1 MKQSILFLCCV
12 FCCLSSFGQSDESN
26 ALFKKGI
33 ELYHQQKYKEAI
45 SEFKRCQELDD
56 LELDS
61 LDFRKEYAKGW
72 IAHCY
77 YKLSDYVNA
86 KALGV
91 KDYDIIPIDR
101 TLIAESDSIIS
112 LAQLIASNGNLPYA
126 ITKLKEGLNIEIQKL
141 GDDNYA
147 VANTH
152 AMLAT
157 MYASIDKMDFAETE
171 LQKAKQIYK
180 NHNLS
185 ESYAY
190 GTLLLRDAFFNQ
202 KNQNPTRCI
211 RLAEEALSL
220 FKKWDNANYSELIDV
235 YYLLALGHNTP
246 VPNENGEKYIL
257 YLFEQLKHVNES
269 EVYGYAQQITSC
281 CQGLLYFQHTLEAL
295 DLLNFSLNYVKGHS
309 LLIGNDNFYISLLST
324 RANILQNLNRFDD
337 ALVDVKSVITVC
349 ENTMFF
355 DKNMLDEIYV
365 LLANIYYY
373 KREPQLQ
380 LEAAREAYNRA
391 SSRKDDR
398 SLVKANAKSHMAG
411 AHNALD
417 NKKEALADLQ
427 ETLSL
432 YEQLGLGNSI
442 NYASSLSLKAE
453 IEALND
459 PLQAIEDYK
468 RSANI
473 YLNQKPIF
481 YDGLANAKLSLFH
494 LLKKQLY
501 DEEADALLDEIVALS
516 NDSNIP
522 ISSRDK
528 IKISL
533 YGTKGNLVSME
544 DPSKA
549 ISFYKQAIEI
559 AQKYDGFD
567 TSSFDVNLALSYTRN
582 YELKTATIII
592 DSLLLQL
599 EGNPSRSLQY
609 ANALRC
615 AAVINGTKGDVS
627 QTRYYQAK
635 SLKLFEKIYGKKSLS
650 YASALNVFS
659 YQLLQLGLP
668 LDAYPLCKEAEK
680 IALTYFPPDDPE
692 MSAYYTSTQLA
703 ELAIGNVD
711 NAIEYGEKAKTISEK
726 YAPPFARSEI
736 LCNLSLCYS
745 QKFQFNEA
753 LSLLEEAMAISE
765 KVKGRINMQ
774 CASIY
779 VKLAGVYQA
788 MGNTSDAR
796 VNRSCY
802 YEIVKR
808 LADPKQPQYGMALM
822 FDADQKLQEN
832 NIEEAKSIATEALSV
847 FENSLGDK
855 NPITLQVKATIASL
869 NIQEGKL
876 SEAIHDLELIYK
888 EQIKNKYPDMETMN
902 LLATTYGMNN
912 NFKEQ
917 KSLAEKMMD
926 LSQKK
931 YGKESQQVGNAY
943 LLLANAYFG
952 LGNTRKSADYSSKA
966 FDICRKTIL
975 NNFLFMTKNERA
987 DLWNSV
993 SNFFLVMLP
1002 TSCASVDNHVDYSQV
1017 TYNAALLSKGLLLQ
1031 AETNISDM
1039 IYNSGNDRL
1048 KSEYNHFLNTKNMYN
1063 NATAS
1068 YSTDVD
1074 LKEMFRT
1081 KSIID
1086 SLENEIIDQEH
1097 SLMKHISAELGN
1109 YTSNL
1114 STTWIDVREALSE
1127 SDMAVEFLNATWN
1140 YDSTKYFALVLTRDS
1155 KYPIYIDLLNSK
1167 EIEEYRNFKSLSEKE
1182 LRYFSECL
1190 WEPILSRFP
1199 HVKNIYFSPCG
1210 ELYNLPI
1217 ESLPSYYGNS
1227 YLSNDYRFYRLSSTR
1242 ELSASYN
1249 KWQHNA
1255 VSLYGDIKYDA
1266 SASDLL
1272 ENYKKYNKERS
1283 LNYNFTELITDDSNR
1298 GKISLSPL
1306 PGTAEEVS
1314 SIASLV
1320 KSSSTF
1326 TLSGSPC
1333 VGIEASEASVKA
1345 MSGKGD
1351 RVLHIAT
1358 HGFYYPKENI
1368 ASSKYLQSVF
1378 AIENK
1383 GGVVT
1388 YESPEDA
1395 ALLRCGLFMAGA
1407 KTRLSGTKI
1416 PGADDGILT
1425 AREISMINLNGLD
1438 LAILSA
1444 CETGIG
1450 DISGDGVFGLQR
1462 GFKKAGTHSILMS
1475 LWKVDDDATSF
1486 LMKEFYNSW
1495 LSGKSKQESLEY
1507 AKKQVRERPEWN
1519 LPKYWSAFVLL
1530 DAIDNK

>member
-1 MKQSILFLCCV
+1 MKQSVLILCCI

-26 ALFKKGI
+26 AIFKKGI

-56 LELDS
+56 QEMDS

-86 KALGV
+86 KAQGV
-91 KDYDIIPIDR
+91 QDYDIIPVDR
-101 TLIAESDSIIS
+101 TQISESDSIIS
-112 LAQLIASNGNLPYA
+112 LAHLIASNGNLPYA
-126 ITKLKEGLNIEIQKL
+126 ITKLKEGLNIGIKKL

-147 VANTH
+147 VANIH
-152 AMLAT
+152 AMLAS
-157 MYASIDKMDFAETE
+157 MYASFDKMDLAETE
-171 LQKAKQIYK
+171 IQIAKQIYQ

-190 GTLLLRDAFFNQ
+190 GKLLLREAFFNQ
-202 KNQNPTRCI
+202 KNGNLTEYI

-220 FKKWDNANYSELIDV
+220 FNKWDNANYSELIDV
-235 YYLLALGHNTP
+235 YYLLALGYNTP

-257 YLFEQLKHVNES
+257 ILFEQLKLINES
-269 EVYGYAQQITSC
+269 EVYRYAEQIMSC
-281 CQGLLYFQHTLEAL
+281 CQGLLYFQHSLEAL
-295 DLLNFSLNYVKGHS
+295 DLLNVSLNYVKGHS
-309 LLIGNDNFYISLLST
+309 LLNGNDHFYISLLAT
-324 RANILQNLNRFDD
+324 RANIYLSLNRSDD
-337 ALVDVKSVITVC
+337 ALVDVTSVITTC
-349 ENTMFF
+349 ESTMFF

-365 LLANIYYY
+365 LLANIYCS

-380 LEAAREAYNRA
+380 LEAAKEAYNRA
-391 SSRKDDR
+391 SSRKEDR
-398 SLVKANAKSHMAG
+398 SLVKANAKSYMSG
-411 AHNALD
+411 AHNALEK
-417 NKKEALADLQ
+417 KKEALADLQ

-432 YEQLGLGNSI
+432 YDQLGLGDSR
-442 NYASSLSLKAE
+442 NYASTLSLKAE
-453 IEALND
+453 IEALSD

-473 YLNQKPIF
+473 FLNQKPIF

-494 LLKKQLY
+494 LLKKQLHE
-501 DEEADALLDEIVALS
+501 EEADALLSEMEVLS
-516 NDSNIP
+516 NNPNIP

-528 IKISL
+528 IKVSL
-533 YGTKGNLVSME
+533 YGTKGDLVSME

-549 ISFYKQAIEI
+549 IGFYKQAIEI
-559 AQKYDGFD
+559 AQKYNGFD
-567 TSSFDVNLALSYTRN
+567 TSSFDMNLALSYARN
-582 YELKTATIII
+582 SDLKTATNII

-599 EGNPSRSLQY
+599 EGNTSKSLQY
-609 ANALRC
+609 ANALKC
-615 AAVINGTKGDVS
+615 AAIINAIKGDVS
-627 QTRYYQAK
+627 QARYYQVK
-635 SLKLFEKIYGKKSLS
+635 SLKLFENIYGKKSLN
-650 YASALNVFS
+650 YASALNMFS
-659 YQLLQLGLP
+659 YQLIQLGLP

-680 IALTYFPPDDPE
+680 IALTYLPPDDPE
-692 MSAYYTSTQLA
+692 MSALYTSTQLA

-711 NAIEYGEKAKTISEK
+711 DAIKYGEKAKAISEN

-736 LCNLSLCYS
+736 LCNLSNCYS
-745 QKFQFNEA
+745 QKYQFNEA
-753 LSLLEEAMAISE
+753 LSLLKEAMAISE
-765 KVKGRINMQ
+765 KEKGRINMQ
-774 CASIY
+774 CAAIFLQ
-779 VKLAGVYQA
+779 LAGVYQA
-788 MGNTSDAR
+788 MGNTSEAR

-802 YEIVKR
+802 YEIVRK
-808 LADPKQPQYGMALM
+808 LADPRQPQYGMALM
-822 FDADQKLQEN
+822 FDADQKLQDN
-832 NIEEAKSIATEALSV
+832 NLEEAKRIATEALSV

-855 NPITLQVKATIASL
+855 NPVTLRVKATIANL
-869 NIQEGKL
+869 KIQEGKL
-876 SEAIHDLELIYK
+876 LEAIHDLELIYE
-888 EQIKNKYPDMETMN
+888 EQVKNKYSNLETMN
-902 LLATTYGMNN
+902 FLATTYGMSN

-917 KSLAEKMMD
+917 KSLAEKMID
-926 LSQKK
+926 ISQKK
-931 YGKESQQVGNAY
+931 YGMESQQVGNAY

-952 LGNTRKSADYSSKA
+952 LGSVRKSAEYATKA
-966 FDICRKTIL
+966 FDICRKTVL

-993 SNFFLVMLP
+993 SNFFFVALP
-1002 TSCASVDNHVDYSQV
+1002 TSCASVDNHVDFSQV

-1039 IYNSGNDRL
+1039 IYNSGNERL

-1086 SLENEIIDQEH
+1086 SLGNEIVDQEH

-1114 STTWIDVREALSE
+1114 STTWIDVRNTLSE
-1127 SDMAVEFLNATWN
+1127 TDMAIEFLNATWN
-1140 YDSTKYFALVLTRDS
+1140 SDSTIYFALVLTKDS
-1155 KYPIYIDLLNSK
+1155 KYPIYIELLNNK
-1167 EIEEYRNFKSLSEKE
+1167 EIEKYRNFKSLSEKE
-1182 LRYFSECL
+1182 LRCFSESL

-1199 HVKNIYFSPCG
+1199 QVKNIYFSPCG

-1217 ESLPSYYGNS
+1217 ESLPSFNDNS
-1227 YLSNDYRFYRLSSTR
+1227 YLSKDYRFYRLSSTR

-1249 KWQHNA
+1249 KWQHNI

-1272 ENYKKYNKERS
+1272 ENYKKYNEERS
-1283 LNYNFTELITDDSNR
+1283 LNYNYTGLFTDDNDR
-1298 GKISLSPL
+1298 GKINLSPL

-1320 KSSSTF
+1320 KSSSTL
-1326 TLSGSPC
+1326 TLSESPY

-1358 HGFYYPKENI
+1358 HGFYFPKDNI

-1416 PGADDGILT
+1416 QGADDGILT

-1475 LWKVDDDATSF
+1475 LWKVNDEATSF
-1486 LMKEFYNSW
+1486 LMKEFYKSW
-1495 LSGKSKQESLEY
+1495 LAGKSKQESLEY

-1519 LPKYWSAFVLL
+1519 SPKYWSAFVIL
-1530 DAIDNK
+1530 DAIDK

>member
-1 MKQSILFLCCV
+1 MKQSVLFLCCI

-33 ELYHQQKYKEAI
+33 ELYRQQKYKEAI
-45 SEFKRCQELDD
+45 SEFKRCQELDN
-56 LELDS
+56 LEMDS

-86 KALGV
+86 KAQGV
-91 KDYDIIPIDR
+91 QDYDIIPIDR
-101 TLIAESDSIIS
+101 TQISESDSIIS
-112 LAQLIASNGNLPYA
+112 LACLIASNGNMPYA
-126 ITKLKEGLNIEIQKL
+126 ITKMKEGLNIEIQKL

-157 MYASIDKMDFAETE
+157 MYALIDKMDLAETE
-171 LQKAKQIYK
+171 LQIAKQIFK
-180 NHNLS
+180 KQNLS
-185 ESYAY
+185 ETYTY
-190 GTLLLRDAFFNQ
+190 GTLLIRDASLNQ
-202 KNQNPTRCI
+202 KNQNPTESI
-211 RLAEEALSL
+211 RLAEEALNL
-220 FKKWDNANYSELIDV
+220 FNKWDNANYSELIDV
-235 YYLLALGHNTP
+235 YYLLAHGYNTP
-246 VPNENGEKYIL
+246 VPHENGEKYIL
-257 YLFEQLKHVNES
+257 YLFEQLKHINES
-269 EVYGYAQQITSC
+269 EVYGYAEQITYC
-281 CQGLLYFQHTLEAL
+281 CQGLLYFQHSLEAL
-295 DLLNFSLNYVKGHS
+295 DLLNFSLNFVTGHS
-309 LLIGNDNFYISLLST
+309 LLNGNDNFYISLLTT
-324 RANILQNLNRFDD
+324 RANILLSLNRYDD
-337 ALVDVKSVITVC
+337 ALVDVTSVITAC

-355 DKNMLDEIYV
+355 DKNMLDEMYV
-365 LLANIYYY
+365 LLANIYSS

-398 SLVKANAKSHMAG
+398 SLVKASAKSYMAG
-411 AHNALD
+411 AHNVLE

-427 ETLSL
+427 EMLSL
-432 YEQLGLGNSI
+432 YDQLGQGDSKI
-442 NYASSLSLKAE
+442 YASALSLKAE
-453 IEALND
+453 IEALSD

-473 YLNQKPIF
+473 LAKQKPVF
-481 YDGLANAKLSLFH
+481 YDGLAITKFSLYH
-494 LLKKQLY
+494 LLKRQMFEK
-501 DEEADALLDEIVALS
+501 EADAIIDELEVLS
-516 NDSNIP
+516 NNPNIP

-533 YGTKGNLVSME
+533 YETKGDLVSME
-544 DPSKA
+544 DPSEA
-549 ISFYKQAIEI
+549 IGFYKQAIKI

-567 TSSFDVNLALSYTRN
+567 TSSFDMNLALSYARISD
-582 YELKTATIII
+582 LKTATIII

-599 EGNPSRSLQY
+599 EGNTSKSLQY
-609 ANALRC
+609 AKALEC
-615 AAVINGTKGDVS
+615 AAIIYAVKGDVS
-627 QTRYYQAK
+627 QTRHYQAK
-635 SLKLFEKIYGKKSLS
+635 SLKLFENIYGKKSLS
-650 YASALNVFS
+650 YANALNTFS
-659 YQLLQLGLP
+659 AQLIYFGLS

-680 IALTYFPPDDPE
+680 ITLNYLPPDDPE
-692 MSAYYTSTQLA
+692 MSALYTSTQLA

-711 NAIEYGEKAKTISEK
+711 NAIKYGEKAKAISEK
-726 YAPPFARSEI
+726 YAPPFARSQI
-736 LCNLSLCYS
+736 LCNLSNCYF
-745 QKFQFNEA
+745 QKYQFNEA

-765 KVKGRINMQ
+765 KEKGRINMQ

-779 VKLAGVYQA
+779 LQLAGVYQA
-788 MGNTSDAR
+788 MGNTSEAS
-796 VNRSCY
+796 VSRSCY

-822 FDADQKLQEN
+822 FDVYQKLQEN

-855 NPITLQVKATIASL
+855 NPITLEAKAIIANLS
-869 NIQEGKL
+869 IQEGKL
-876 SEAIHDLELIYK
+876 SEAIHDLELIYE
-888 EQIKNKYPDMETMN
+888 EQIKNKYPDLETMN

-912 NFKEQ
+912 DFKKQ
-917 KSLAEKMMD
+917 KSLAEKMMV

-943 LLLANAYFG
+943 LLMANAYFG
-952 LGNTRKSADYSSKA
+952 LGSTRKSAEYSTKA
-966 FDICRKTIL
+966 FDICRNTIL
-975 NNFLFMTKNERA
+975 NNFLFMTKNERTN
-987 DLWNSV
+987 LWNSV
-993 SNFFLVMLP
+993 SNFFLVELP

-1031 AETNISDM
+1031 AETNISDI
-1039 IYNSGNDRL
+1039 IYNSGNERL

-1086 SLENEIIDQEH
+1086 SLGNEIIDQEH

-1114 STTWIDVREALSE
+1114 STTWIDVRETLGE
-1127 SDMAVEFLNATWN
+1127 KDLAVEFLNATWN
-1140 YDSTKYFALVLTRDS
+1140 SDSIKYYALILTKES
-1155 KYPIYIDLLNSK
+1155 KYPIYIDLLNNK
-1167 EIEEYRNFKSLSEKE
+1167 EIEKYRNFKSLSEKE
-1182 LRYFSECL
+1182 LKSFSESL

-1199 HVKNIYFSPCG
+1199 QVKNIYFSPCG

-1217 ESLPSYYGNS
+1217 ESLPSFNDNS
-1227 YLSNDYRFYRLSSTR
+1227 YLSKDYRFYRLSSTR
-1242 ELSASYN
+1242 ELSANYN
-1249 KWQHNA
+1249 KWQHNT

-1272 ENYKKYNKERS
+1272 ENYKKFNGERN
-1283 LNYNFTELITDDSNR
+1283 LNYNYTGLLTDDSDR
-1298 GKISLSPL
+1298 GKINLSPL

-1320 KSSSTF
+1320 RSSSTF
-1326 TLSGSPC
+1326 TLSESPY

-1358 HGFYYPKENI
+1358 HGFYFPKDNI

-1416 PGADDGILT
+1416 QGADDGILT

-1462 GFKKAGTHSILMS
+1462 GFKKAGAHSILMS

-1495 LSGKSKQESLEY
+1495 LSGKNKQESLEY